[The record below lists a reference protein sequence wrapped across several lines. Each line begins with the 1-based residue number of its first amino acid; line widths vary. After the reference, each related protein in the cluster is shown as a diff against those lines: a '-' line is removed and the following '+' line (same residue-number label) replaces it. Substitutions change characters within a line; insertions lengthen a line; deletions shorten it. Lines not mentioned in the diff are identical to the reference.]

1 MRDAPS
7 PVLTDP
13 IFGRSRPDGED
24 PHHCSKCMRVIDED
38 EVPFMLFRNS
48 VAGVA
53 LWVYCKDCTDAMAT
67 HLLPSRGP
75 QLEP

>member
-1 MRDAPS
+1 
-7 PVLTDP
+7 
-13 IFGRSRPDGED
+13 
-24 PHHCSKCMRVIDED
+24 MRVIDED